1 MANPANAPE
10 MPPVEVILS
19 EVVASLTI
27 AAHAYL
33 EPPAEPATEGAGSDL
48 DAADIAIDVAGK
60 AFERIQPRLQPEERA
75 ALARSL
81 TSLRL
86 AYVKKRGL

>member
-1 MANPANAPE
+1 MANPPNAAE
-10 MPPVEVILS
+10 MPPVEVILT
-19 EVVASLTI
+19 EVVASLTF

-33 EPPAEPATEGAGSDL
+33 EPTEPAGQGDADL

-60 AFERIQPRLQPEERA
+60 AFERIQPRLQPEERS